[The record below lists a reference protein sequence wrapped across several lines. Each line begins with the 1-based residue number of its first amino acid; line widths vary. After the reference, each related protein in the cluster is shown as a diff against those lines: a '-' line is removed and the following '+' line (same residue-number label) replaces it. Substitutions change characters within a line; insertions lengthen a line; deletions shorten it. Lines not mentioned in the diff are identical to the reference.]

1 MNTSGLGR
9 IRALASKDARE
20 FLRDRRTIALM
31 VISAFLFP
39 LLGLMVAG
47 LKTQQKALVAINICD
62 EGAYAEALA
71 SLIREYI
78 TKYTPFNVTIVYSVN
93 NCGSVPGA
101 TVTLMIPRNFSK
113 NASSLGDPVIVRLYK
128 LVGSPAATDAES
140 IISTALSVFSRV
152 LATERVKKLSEI
164 AGLQLNPD
172 YVLEPV
178 RIVSEAVTET
188 GAIAPPGAEE
198 KAEIARFLAFAVFFV
213 LNPAAIAVAD
223 AVARERESGTGEILA
238 VTPLRGTE
246 FVIGK
251 TLGSMAAVAIAGSL
265 DLVAALA
272 YGYAVLA
279 GSATPVSVALFHS
292 LQTILAIL
300 VTVSITIF
308 ATLLVPGQRTATL
321 LTSLIT
327 GTAMLIF
334 FSALFVDIQ
343 ALPAPIKAIMYI
355 VPYTH
360 TVLAIHSYALGN
372 IVRALEHSLIVILL
386 SLGLFIASAHVYKP
400 DRLVRR

>member
-47 LKTQQKALVAINICD
+47 LKTQQKGLVAINICD

-71 SLIREYI
+71 RLIKEYI
-78 TKYTPFNVTIVYSVN
+78 TKYTPFNITIVYSVN
-93 NCGSVPGA
+93 SCGSVPGA
-101 TVTLMIPRNFSK
+101 TVTLIIPRNFSE
-113 NASSLGDPVIVRLYK
+113 NASSLGNPVIVRLYK

-140 IISTALSVFSRV
+140 IINTALSVFSRV
-152 LATERVKKLSEI
+152 LAAERVKRLSEI

-321 LTSLIT
+321 LTSIIT

-386 SLGLFIASAHVYKP
+386 SLGLFIGSARVYKP

>member
-1 MNTSGLGR
+1 MDKSGLGR

-20 FLRDRRTIALM
+20 FIRDRRTIALM

-71 SLIREYI
+71 NLIKEYI
-78 TKYTPFNVTIVYSVN
+78 TKYTPFNTTVVHNAS
-93 NCGSVPGA
+93 NCGAVPGA
-101 TVTLMIPRNFSK
+101 TVTLMIPRNFSV
-113 NASSLGDPVIVRLYK
+113 NASSLGRPVIVRLYK
-128 LVGSPAATDAES
+128 LVGSPAAADAES
-140 IISTALSVFSRV
+140 VINTALSVFSRV
-152 LATERVKKLSEI
+152 LATERVKRLSEI

-188 GAIAPPGAEE
+188 GAIASPEAEE

-246 FVIGK
+246 FVMGK
-251 TLGSMAAVAIAGSL
+251 TLGSISAVAIAGSL
-265 DLVAALA
+265 DLAAALA

-279 GSATPVSVALFHS
+279 GSTTPISVALFHS

-360 TVLAIHSYALGN
+360 TVLAIQSYALGN
-372 IVRALEHSLIVILL
+372 TVRALEHSLVVVLL
-386 SLGLFIASAHVYKP
+386 SLGLFIGSARVYKP
-400 DRLVRR
+400 DRLVKR

>member
-1 MNTSGLGR
+1 MDKSGLGR
-9 IRALASKDARE
+9 ISALASKDARE
-20 FLRDRRTIALM
+20 FIRDRRTIALM

-71 SLIREYI
+71 NLVREYI
-78 TKYTPFNVTIVYSVN
+78 IKYTPFNITVVHNAS
-93 NCGSVPGA
+93 NCGAVPGA
-101 TVTLMIPRNFSK
+101 TVTLMIPRDFSV
-113 NASSLGDPVIVRLYK
+113 NASLLGRPVIVRLYK
-128 LVGSPAATDAES
+128 LVGSPAAADAES
-140 IISTALSVFSRV
+140 VINTALSVFSRV
-152 LATERVKKLSEI
+152 VATERVKRLSEM
-164 AGLQLNPD
+164 AGLRLNPD

-178 RIVSEAVTET
+178 RIVSEAVTKT
-188 GAIAPPGAEE
+188 GAIAPPEAEE

-246 FVIGK
+246 FVMGK

-279 GSATPVSVALFHS
+279 GSVTPISVALFHS

-321 LTSLIT
+321 LASLIT

-343 ALPAPIKAIMYI
+343 ALPAPIKAIMYM

-360 TVLAIHSYALGN
+360 TVLAIQSYALGGT
-372 IVRALEHSLIVILL
+372 VRALEHSLVVVLL
-386 SLGLFIASAHVYKP
+386 SLGLFIGSAHVYKP
-400 DRLVRR
+400 DRLVKR